1 MKKASHFLLILSLLF
16 ISTTLFSQESE
27 IRETDNFYALSVVG
41 NIRCE
46 LYKAEKPS
54 IELIVKGTGFDNIIT
69 ENDAGRLSIR
79 LKTNTPKQAEI
90 KIKLSYTSLEEISVQ
105 AQSLVLS
112 PEIIETE
119 SLIFT
124 AKGGGKMEL
133 KLKLSSL
140 EASVKQGG
148 ILVFS
153 GEVEKQTVEVLT
165 GGTYSG
171 YELEARDSYVK
182 ASSGG
187 KAKVVALRI
196 IDASANSKGFIGYK
210 GDPVSTFTKTN
221 LGGEIA
227 HQKLD
232 DTYSL

>member
-1 MKKASHFLLILSLLF
+1 MKKTSNFLLILSLLL
-16 ISTTLFSQESE
+16 ISTTIFSQESE
-27 IRETDNFYALSVVG
+27 MRETDDFYAVSVIG

-46 LYKAEKPS
+46 LYKAEKPGL
-54 IELIVKGTGFDNIIT
+54 ELIVKGTGFDNIIT

-79 LKTNTPKQAEI
+79 LKTSTPKQAEV
-90 KIKLSYTSLEEISVQ
+90 KIKLSYTTLEEISVQ

-112 PEIIETE
+112 PEVIEADE
-119 SLIFT
+119 ILFT
-124 AKGGGKMEL
+124 AKSGGKMEL

-153 GEVEKQTVEVLT
+153 GEVEKQTIEALT
-165 GGTYSG
+165 GGTYSA
-171 YELEARDSYVK
+171 YELEARDTYVK

-196 IDASANSKGFIGYK
+196 IDATANSKGFIGYK
-210 GDPVSTFTKTN
+210 GDPVSTFIKTN

-227 HQKLD
+227 HYKED
-232 DTYSL
+232 KH

>member
-1 MKKASHFLLILSLLF
+1 MKKIGNILLILSLLL

-27 IRETDNFYALSVVG
+27 IRETDNFYAVSVIG

-46 LYKAEKPS
+46 LYKAEKPG
-54 IELIVKGTGFDNIIT
+54 IELIVKGTGFDNVIT

-79 LKTNTPKQAEI
+79 LKTNTPKQAEV
-90 KIKLSYTSLEEISVQ
+90 KIKLSYTTLEEISVQ

-119 SLIFT
+119 SLQFT

-153 GEVEKQTVEVLT
+153 GEVEKQTIKASS
-165 GGTYSG
+165 GGTYSA
-171 YELEARDSYVK
+171 YELEARDTYVK

-187 KAKVVALRI
+187 KAKVAACRI
-196 IDASANSKGFIGYK
+196 IDATANSKGFIGYK
-210 GDPVSTFTKTN
+210 GDPVSSFVKTS

-227 HQKLD
+227 HHKKDEL
-232 DTYSL
+232 